1 MRNKQ
6 QKLAIVI
13 SSILVALVGI
23 IVKLVGDTLH
33 PFTFTFYRLFIGTI
47 FLFIVLPLI
56 DQDFYKVRL
65 KDFKLFA
72 ISGFFL
78 AASISSFVYAVNLI
92 DVSSAVLITST
103 YVFFVVLFAFLFLK
117 EKLRHRQVLSM
128 ILILAGLMILNPL
141 NLAGS
146 FKGVLIAILNAIFH
160 AALLVYMKFA
170 GKNHRSSSIAWSL
183 LFASILLAPSLLI
196 FGTGE
201 IISVIPHMMF
211 VGGVLTAIP
220 YTLLAFGLKD
230 ISTDTTAIIQLSI
243 TPVSAIIFA
252 AVFLGEKL
260 TEQTIMGGSLIV
272 VGGIT
277 LIYSISKFKNFLSA
291 HLHAHHQ

>member
-23 IVKLVGDTLH
+23 IVKLVGDALH

-56 DQDFYKVRL
+56 DPDFYKVKL
-65 KDFKLFA
+65 KDLKLFA

-78 AASISSFVYAVNLI
+78 AASISSFVYAVSFI
-92 DVSSAVLITST
+92 EVSSAVLITST

-117 EKLRHRQVLSM
+117 EKLRKRQVISM
-128 ILILAGLMILNPL
+128 ILILAGLIILNPL

-146 FKGVLIAILNAIFH
+146 FKGVLIAILNSICH
-160 AALLVYMKFA
+160 AALLVYMKYE
-170 GKNHRSSSIAWSL
+170 GTRHRSSSIAWAL
-183 LFASILLAPSLLI
+183 LFATLFLAPTLLI
-196 FGTGE
+196 FGFGD
-201 IISVIPHMMF
+201 IISVLPHMVF

-230 ISTDTTAIIQLSI
+230 ISTDTTAIMQLSI
-243 TPVSAIIFA
+243 TPISAIIFA
-252 AVFLGEKL
+252 AIFLGERL
-260 TEQTIMGGSLIV
+260 TEQMIIGGSLIV
-272 VGGIT
+272 IGGIT
-277 LIYSISKFKNFLSA
+277 LIYSISKFKDFLSV
-291 HLHAHHQ
+291 HLHAQHH